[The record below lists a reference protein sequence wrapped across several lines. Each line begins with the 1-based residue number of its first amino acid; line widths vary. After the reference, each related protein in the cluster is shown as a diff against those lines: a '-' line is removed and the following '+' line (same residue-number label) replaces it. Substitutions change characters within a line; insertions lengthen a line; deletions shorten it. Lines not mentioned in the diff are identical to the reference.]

1 MHEYLKSLEVQGY
14 ASGTIDHIKQTLES
28 FQVFLQMSEITAENV
43 RAFQKTFLKHSPQ
56 TIAHKSSYLRSF
68 LRWMHAQGRTHED
81 HSTIIKPVRLPQR
94 IIKRV
99 LTREEVAEFMLLPD
113 VTTPK
118 GIRDR
123 AILELVYSSALRR
136 EEVTRIEI
144 YDIDMKAGTIKITG
158 KGDKQRVVPVGR
170 IALYWIHRYIKEVRP
185 GVRSKALFLNRRRGA
200 ISKSSIGIIFKKYS
214 EEFGQKIPPHALRHA
229 SATHMLQ
236 NGASSRVVQAFLG
249 HSQLM
254 TTQIYT
260 HVLTADLRGMI
271 DRYHPRERLDAA
283 Q

>member
-1 MHEYLKSLEVQGY
+1 MHEYLKSIEVQGY
-14 ASGTIDHIKQTLES
+14 AKGTIDHMRHTLEA
-28 FQVFLQMSEITAENV
+28 FEIFLQTSDITADTV
-43 RAFQKTFLKHSPQ
+43 RAFQKTFLKYGPE

-68 LRWMHAQGRTHED
+68 LRWMYQNHHLHED
-81 HSTIIKPVRLPQR
+81 LSTIIKPVRLPRR

-99 LTREEVAEFMLLPD
+99 LTREEIAKFMLLPD
-113 VTTPK
+113 ITTPK

-136 EEVTRIEI
+136 EEVTRIEL
-144 YDIDMKAGTIKITG
+144 YDIDMKAGQVKITG
-158 KGDKQRVVPVGR
+158 KGDKQRMVPVGR
-170 IALYWIHRYIKEVRP
+170 IALYWIHRYIKDVRP
-185 GVRSKALFLNRRRGA
+185 SVRSKALFLHSRRGA

-214 EEFGQKIPPHALRHA
+214 KQSGQKIPPHALRHA

-254 TTQIYT
+254 TTQMYT

-283 Q
+283 P